1 MKIYTRH
8 GDTGQ
13 TTLFDGRRVAKN
25 NLRIDT
31 YGTVDELNSSLGLAI
46 AFCKDVAINT
56 ALARIQHQLFDLGA
70 DLATPL
76 DSASQK
82 KVPRVGENESRW
94 LEEQIDLATAELPPL
109 KEFILPGGCAT
120 AAQLHIARTV
130 CRRAERL
137 AVTLME
143 QENLGPG
150 PLMYL
155 NRLSDYLFVA
165 ARLANKRAGSDD
177 IPWQPQGGK

>member
-31 YGTVDELNSSLGLAI
+31 YGTVDELNSALGLAI
-46 AFCKDVAINT
+46 AFCKDVAINA

-76 DSASQK
+76 DSPSQK

-109 KEFILPGGCAT
+109 KEFILPGGSTA
-120 AAQLHIARTV
+120 AAQLHAARTI
-130 CRRAERL
+130 CRRGERL
-137 AVTLME
+137 LVTLME

-165 ARLANKRAGSDD
+165 ARLANKRAGSGDV
-177 IPWQPQGGK
+177 PWQPQGGK